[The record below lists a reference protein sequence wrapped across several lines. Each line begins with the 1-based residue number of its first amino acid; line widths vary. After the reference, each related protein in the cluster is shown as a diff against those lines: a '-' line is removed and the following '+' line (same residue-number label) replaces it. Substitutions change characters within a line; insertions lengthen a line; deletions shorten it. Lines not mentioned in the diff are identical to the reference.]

1 MVAHEIGRMFLA
13 LGLVLGLLWLFAKVG
28 RARQSGK
35 LGRPQSAGTSG
46 RIDVVA
52 RRSLG
57 RHCSVAVVKVA
68 GRTVVLG
75 QTPQQ
80 ITVLTEIDEQTVAP
94 LDVVPEPVRPRTL
107 GLLTSNKNDLMPR
120 LAPGSG
126 AEAPTAWDAIVDGL
140 REMTVRR

>member
-1 MVAHEIGRMFLA
+1 MVAHEIGRTFLA
-13 LGLVLGLLWLFAKVG
+13 LGLVLGLLWLFAKLA
-28 RARQSGK
+28 RARQGGK

-57 RHCSVAVVKVA
+57 RHCSVAVVKVG

-80 ITVLTEIDEQTVAP
+80 ITVLTEIDEHGAAP
-94 LDVVPEPVRPRTL
+94 LEVVSEPARPRTL
-107 GLLTSNKNDLMPR
+107 GRLTTNRNDLMPR

-126 AEAPTAWDAIVDGL
+126 AEAPKAWDAIVDGL
-140 REMTVRR
+140 RELTVRR

>member
-13 LGLVLGLLWLFAKVG
+13 LGLVLGLLWLFAKLA
-28 RARQSGK
+28 RARQGGK
-35 LGRPQSAGTSG
+35 LGRSHSSAPSG

-57 RHCSVAVVKVA
+57 RHCSIAVVKV
-68 GRTVVLG
+68 GERTVVLG

-80 ITVLTEIDEQTVAP
+80 ITVLTEINEQPAAP
-94 LDVVPEPVRPRTL
+94 LEIVPEPSRPRTL
-107 GLLTSNKNDLMPR
+107 GRFTTNRNDLMPR

-126 AEAPTAWDAIVDGL
+126 VEAPTAWDAIVDGL